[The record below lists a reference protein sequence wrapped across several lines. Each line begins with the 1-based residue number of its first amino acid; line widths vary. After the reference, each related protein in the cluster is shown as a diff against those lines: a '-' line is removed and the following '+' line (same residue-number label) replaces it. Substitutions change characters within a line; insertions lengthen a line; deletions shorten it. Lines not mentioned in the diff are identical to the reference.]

1 MQALET
7 LKRPLQRTD
16 VTPSHGLGERFAT
29 AYAFL
34 ALLVVDLVVKAAGF
48 HRFYRLVRGFPVLGA
63 KDESWPGT
71 SKVCSAVDRAASL
84 YFKKAW
90 CLQRSAT
97 TACLLRLRGVNAQ
110 LVIAA
115 RRMPFDAHAWVE
127 RDGKVLND
135 SPVVQNRFIVLERC

>member
-1 MQALET
+1 VRALET

-16 VTPSHGLGERFAT
+16 VTPSNTFGERFST
-29 AYAFL
+29 AYAFV
-34 ALLVVDLVVKAAGF
+34 ALMLVDLVIKAAGF
-48 HRFYRLVRGFPVLGA
+48 NRFYRMVRGFPVLGT
-63 KDESWPGT
+63 KDGAWAGT

-97 TACLLRLRGVNAQ
+97 TACLLRLSGVNAQ

-127 RDGKVLND
+127 MNGRVLND
-135 SPVVQNRFIVLERC
+135 SPVVQKQFFVLERC